1 MMDIN
6 RIVRDATINVFSN
19 LIDEGYL
26 PNLEF
31 DDNSFTLC
39 TEDSSE
45 KIAMIIDR
53 KRTGFGEHVFSLQ
66 VIPGEGETYVAEM
79 VADEIARL
87 IRASN
92 DE

>member
-6 RIVRDATINVFSN
+6 RLVLEATMNVFAN
-19 LIDEGYL
+19 LIDEGYS
-26 PNLEF
+26 PKLEF
-31 DDNSFTLC
+31 EDNSLSLWTV
-39 TEDSSE
+39 DSSVE
-45 KIAMIIDR
+45 TVAIINR

-79 VADEIARL
+79 VADEL
-87 IRASN
+87 ASILRGN